1 MHLIYVLNLFLT
13 LQFKLINMKAF
24 LGMGLLGSNFVK
36 AMLKR
41 NEQVQVWNR
50 TPSKAAALEQF
61 GAKAF
66 ANVADAVKDADQ
78 IHLTLKDDA
87 SVNEVLEAASDALKP
102 GAIIIDHTTT
112 SKEGAI
118 ERTKQWSEK
127 GFNYQH
133 APVFMGPGNALEST
147 GFMMV
152 SGDEELIS
160 KLQPGLSKMTG
171 KLLNFGKEPGKAA
184 AIKLAGNAFLVCFTA
199 GIRDTL
205 ALSKSL
211 GLSVEDLSSLFDQWN
226 PGTGLPSRL
235 KRMTSGDYDEPSWEL
250 SMARKDT
257 GLFMDAASKT
267 STELAVLPAI
277 AALMDKWIEKGFGN
291 KDWTVIAKGT
301 Y

>member
-1 MHLIYVLNLFLT
+1 
-13 LQFKLINMKAF
+13 MKAF

-41 NEQVQVWNR
+41 NEPVQVWNR
-50 TPSKAAALEQF
+50 TASKAMALEPF

-66 ANVADAVKDADQ
+66 DNVADAVKGASE

-87 SVNEVLEAASDALKP
+87 SVNEVLEMASSGLMP

-112 SKEGAI
+112 SKQGAI
-118 ERTKQWSEK
+118 ERTKQWREK
-127 GFNYQH
+127 GFYYQH
-133 APVFMGPGNALEST
+133 APVFMGPAYALDGT

-171 KLLNFGKEPGKAA
+171 KLLHFGKEPGKAA

-199 GIRDTL
+199 GVRDTL

-211 GLSVEDLSSLFDQWN
+211 ELSVDDLSSLFDVWN
-226 PGTGLPSRL
+226 PATGLQSRL
-235 KRMTSGDYDEPSWEL
+235 KRMTSGNYSEPSWEL

-257 GLFMDAASKT
+257 GLFIDAASKT
-267 STELAVLPAI
+267 NTELAVLPAI
-277 AALMDKWIEKGFGN
+277 AALMDKWIENGFGN
-291 KDWTVIAKGT
+291 NDWTVIAKDT